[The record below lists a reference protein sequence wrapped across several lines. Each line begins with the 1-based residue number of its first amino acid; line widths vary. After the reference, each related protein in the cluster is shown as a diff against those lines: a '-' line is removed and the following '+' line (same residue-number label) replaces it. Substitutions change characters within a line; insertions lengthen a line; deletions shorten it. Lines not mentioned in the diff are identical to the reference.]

1 MIPDIVPCELHLMKR
16 DMVQFIL
23 GSGNYI
29 DFQRILMTSDVS
41 KFVECDN
48 EFNILSWNMVGPF
61 YLRKVVYSC
70 IVDSIFK

>member
-29 DFQRILMTSDVS
+29 DFQRILMTSDVW

-48 EFNILSWNMVGPF
+48 EFNILS
-61 YLRKVVYSC
+61 
-70 IVDSIFK
+70 